1 MYAIF
6 SLHCIQDKSKNDPI
20 MPQNILVNVINESFA
35 ILAVEECLV
44 HIAFILPKIR
54 EVRPTE
60 MTIQDIVELSLKIIN
75 NAYKLQSLTDRFY
88 VLLIA
93 FRKFVQCS
101 LN

>member
-1 MYAIF
+1 
-6 SLHCIQDKSKNDPI
+6 
-20 MPQNILVNVINESFA
+20 
-35 ILAVEECLV
+35 
-44 HIAFILPKIR
+44 
-54 EVRPTE
+54 

-101 LN
+101 LNQILDGNKSSIYILYNQLWFTALWGDNEHDFIPSQYKEELSITLIEATL